1 MWKAYTVRQD
11 NMLSNLGFSL
21 HKMERDYPQLVR
33 RNRQRKG
40 GEREREEGRERGGKD
55 GKKEGRSPP
64 FSFVL
69 FLTTEFPQW

>member
-21 HKMERDYPQLVR
+21 HRMERDYPQLVR

-40 GEREREEGRERGGKD
+40 GGREREGRRERGGKD
-55 GKKEGRSPP
+55 GKKRRKESSLQFCA
-64 FSFVL
+64 FSHY
-69 FLTTEFPQW
+69 